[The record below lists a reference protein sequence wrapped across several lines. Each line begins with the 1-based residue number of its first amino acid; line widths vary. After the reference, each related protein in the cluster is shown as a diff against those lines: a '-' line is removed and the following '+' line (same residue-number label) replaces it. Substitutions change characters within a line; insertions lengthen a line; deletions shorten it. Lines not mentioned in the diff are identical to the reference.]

1 MPYMSDPRIAHS
13 GSLAIA
19 DLARDLHLLGTA
31 GRRRLK
37 ARLQAVGQPV
47 LAQARRNAGWST
59 RIPSA
64 ISVRGIADESRV
76 RFGLALHISAAT
88 APHAR
93 AYEGIS
99 QQGSTG
105 YFRHPVYGN
114 TDVWV
119 TQTSRPYAWPA
130 VQANAE
136 TTRQACLAAYEEAA
150 RDAGFH

>member
-1 MPYMSDPRIAHS
+1 VTLPGGT
-13 GSLAIA
+13 GSIVVA

-88 APHAR
+88 TPHAR

-99 QQGSTG
+99 QQGARG
-105 YFRHPVYGN
+105 YFRHPVYGGD
-114 TDVWV
+114 TWV
-119 TQTSRPYAWPA
+119 SQVTRPYAWPA

-150 RDAGFH
+150 RDAGFR

>member
-1 MPYMSDPRIAHS
+1 MPGGI
-13 GSLAIA
+13 GSFVVA

-47 LAQARRNAGWST
+47 LAQARRNAGWSS

-76 RFGLALHISAAT
+76 RFGAALHISAAV

-93 AYEGIS
+93 AYEGIGN
-99 QQGSTG
+99 QGARG
-105 YFRHPVYGN
+105 YFRHPVYGGD
-114 TDVWV
+114 TWV
-119 TQTSRPYAWPA
+119 SQATRPYAWPA

-150 RDAGFH
+150 RDVGFR